1 VWKSANHTPH
11 EEKRDSMSKA
21 EERQKKKIAL
31 MNLGMSSEEA
41 EEVLTADD
49 EIDKGKKLFELSAE
63 GKEAEKKYK
72 NCGVR
77 TVKSPYGQKVQKE
90 KKVDTDKRFLIDIL
104 IDTIEQNCGK
114 VEVINAE
121 REIEF
126 KYNDRKF
133 KITLSAPRK

>member
-1 VWKSANHTPH
+1 
-11 EEKRDSMSKA
+11 MSKA

-31 MNLGMSSEEA
+31 MNLGMSAEEA

-90 KKVDTDKRFLIDIL
+90 KKVDTDKRFLVDIL

-114 VEVINAE
+114 VEIINAE
-121 REIEF
+121 REFEF

>member
-1 VWKSANHTPH
+1 
-11 EEKRDSMSKA
+11 MSKA
-21 EERQKKKIAL
+21 KERQRKKIAL

-41 EEVLTADD
+41 EDVLTADD
-49 EIDKGKKLFELSAE
+49 EIDKGKKLFELSVE

-90 KKVDTDKRFLIDIL
+90 KKVDTDKRFLVDIL

-126 KYNDRKF
+126 VHNDRKF

>member
-1 VWKSANHTPH
+1 
-11 EEKRDSMSKA
+11 MSKA
-21 EERQKKKIAL
+21 EERQRKKIAL
-31 MNLGMSSEEA
+31 MNLGMSAEEA

-90 KKVDTDKRFLIDIL
+90 KKIDNDKRIIINTLVETF
-104 IDTIEQNCGK
+104 ENCSNMMN
-114 VEVINAE
+114 VINPE

-126 KYNDRKF
+126 VYNGRKF

>member
-1 VWKSANHTPH
+1 
-11 EEKRDSMSKA
+11 MSKA
-21 EERQKKKIAL
+21 TEREQKKNAL
-31 MNLGMSSEEA
+31 LKLGLSHEEA

-49 EIDKGKKLFELSAE
+49 EIDKGGKLFELSAE

-90 KKVDTDKRFLIDIL
+90 KKVDTDKRTIIDIL
-104 IDTIEQNCGK
+104 VDTIEQNCGK
-114 VEVINAE
+114 VEIKNLE
-121 REIEF
+121 REFEF
-126 KYNDRKF
+126 VYNDRKF

>member
-1 VWKSANHTPH
+1 
-11 EEKRDSMSKA
+11 MSKA

-31 MNLGMSSEEA
+31 INLGMSAEEA

-90 KKVDTDKRFLIDIL
+90 KKVDTDKRFLVDIL

>member
-1 VWKSANHTPH
+1 
-11 EEKRDSMSKA
+11 MSKA
-21 EERQKKKIAL
+21 EERQRKKLAL
-31 MNLGMSSEEA
+31 MNLGMSAEEA

-77 TVKSPYGQKVQKE
+77 TVKSPYGQKLQKE
-90 KKVDTDKRFLIDIL
+90 KKVDTDKRFLVDIL

>member
-1 VWKSANHTPH
+1 
-11 EEKRDSMSKA
+11 MSKA

-31 MNLGMSSEEA
+31 MNLGMSAEEA

-63 GKEAEKKYK
+63 GKQAEKKYK

-77 TVKSPYGQKVQKE
+77 TIKSPYGQKVQKE
-90 KKVDTDKRFLIDIL
+90 KKVDTDKRFLVDIL
-104 IDTIEQNCGK
+104 IDTIEQSCGK

-121 REIEF
+121 REFEF

>member
-1 VWKSANHTPH
+1 
-11 EEKRDSMSKA
+11 MSKA

-31 MNLGMSSEEA
+31 MNLGMSAEEA

-77 TVKSPYGQKVQKE
+77 TVKSPYGQTVQKE
-90 KKVDTDKRFLIDIL
+90 KKVDTDKRFLVDIL

-121 REIEF
+121 REFEF

>member
-1 VWKSANHTPH
+1 
-11 EEKRDSMSKA
+11 MSKA

-31 MNLGMSSEEA
+31 MNLGMSAEEA

-77 TVKSPYGQKVQKE
+77 TVKSPYGQTLQKE
-90 KKVDTDKRFLIDIL
+90 KKTDNDKREVIDIL
-104 IDTIEQNCGK
+104 TEAVEKWCGA
-114 VEVINAE
+114 VNVTNAE
-121 REIEF
+121 REFEF
-126 KYNDRKF
+126 VYNDRKM
-133 KITLSAPRK
+133 KVTLSCPRK

>member
-1 VWKSANHTPH
+1 
-11 EEKRDSMSKA
+11 MSKA
-21 EERQKKKIAL
+21 EERRRKKIAL

-41 EEVLTADD
+41 EDVLTADD
-49 EIDKGKKLFELSAE
+49 EIDKGKKLFELSVE

-90 KKVDTDKRFLIDIL
+90 KKVDTDKRFLVDIL

>member
-1 VWKSANHTPH
+1 MYASAKVGETLAP
-11 EEKRDSMSKA
+11 
-21 EERQKKKIAL
+21 QVIAL
-31 MNLGMSSEEA
+31 AKLGLSDTEIKQ
-41 EEVLTADD
+41 VLADD
-49 EIDKGKKLFELSAE
+49 KRIDKGEKLFELSTE

>member
-1 VWKSANHTPH
+1 
-11 EEKRDSMSKA
+11 MSKA

-31 MNLGMSSEEA
+31 MNLGMSAEEA

-77 TVKSPYGQKVQKE
+77 TVKSPYGQTLQKE
-90 KKVDTDKRFLIDIL
+90 KKTDNDKREVIDIL
-104 IDTIEQNCGK
+104 TEAVEKWCGA
-114 VEVINAE
+114 VNVTNAE
-121 REIEF
+121 REFEF
-126 KYNDRKF
+126 VYNNRKM
-133 KITLSAPRK
+133 KVTLSCPRK

>member
-1 VWKSANHTPH
+1 
-11 EEKRDSMSKA
+11 MSKA

-41 EEVLTADD
+41 EEVLIADD

-77 TVKSPYGQKVQKE
+77 TVKSPYGQTIQKE
-90 KKVDTDKRFLIDIL
+90 KKVDNDKRIIINALAEMF
-104 IDTIEQNCGK
+104 EKCSNA
-114 VEVINAE
+114 VNVINPE
-121 REIEF
+121 RELEF
-126 KYNDRKF
+126 VYNGRKM
-133 KITLSAPRK
+133 KITLSCPRK

>member
-1 VWKSANHTPH
+1 
-11 EEKRDSMSKA
+11 MSKA

-31 MNLGMSSEEA
+31 TNLGMSAEEA

-90 KKVDTDKRFLIDIL
+90 KKIDAEKTAIIEAL
-104 IDTIEQNCGK
+104 CFAISPFAEDTIQ
-114 VEVINAE
+114 VINAE

-126 KYNDRKF
+126 TYNGRKM
-133 KITLSAPRK
+133 KITLSCPRK

>member
-1 VWKSANHTPH
+1 
-11 EEKRDSMSKA
+11 MSKA
-21 EERQKKKIAL
+21 TEREQKKIAL
-31 MNLGMSSEEA
+31 LNLGLSLEEA

-49 EIDKGKKLFELSAE
+49 EIDKGGKLFELSAE
-63 GKEAEKKYK
+63 SKEAEKKYK

-90 KKVDTDKRFLIDIL
+90 KKVDTDKRFLVDIL

-121 REIEF
+121 REFEF

>member
-1 VWKSANHTPH
+1 
-11 EEKRDSMSKA
+11 MSKA
-21 EERQKKKIAL
+21 EERQQKKIAL
-31 MNLGMSSEEA
+31 MNLGMSAEEA

-90 KKVDTDKRFLIDIL
+90 KKVDTDKRFLVDIL

>member
-1 VWKSANHTPH
+1 
-11 EEKRDSMSKA
+11 MSKA
-21 EERQKKKIAL
+21 EERQRKKIAL

-41 EEVLTADD
+41 EDVLTADD
-49 EIDKGKKLFELSAE
+49 EIDKGKKLFELSVE

-90 KKVDTDKRFLIDIL
+90 KKVDTDKRTIMDIL
-104 IDTIEQNCGK
+104 TEAIEENCGK
-114 VEVINAE
+114 TEIVNEE
-121 REIEF
+121 REF
-126 KYNDRKF
+126 TFVYNERKF

>member
-1 VWKSANHTPH
+1 
-11 EEKRDSMSKA
+11 MSKT

-31 MNLGMSSEEA
+31 MNLGMSAEEA

-77 TVKSPYGQKVQKE
+77 TVKSPYGQTLQKE
-90 KKVDTDKRFLIDIL
+90 KKTDNDKR
-104 IDTIEQNCGK
+104 
-114 VEVINAE
+114 EVINILTEAVEKWCGAVNVTNAE
-121 REIEF
+121 REFEF
-126 KYNDRKF
+126 VYNDRKM
-133 KITLSAPRK
+133 KVTLSCPRK

>member
-1 VWKSANHTPH
+1 
-11 EEKRDSMSKA
+11 MSKA
-21 EERQKKKIAL
+21 TEREQKKIAL
-31 MNLGMSSEEA
+31 LNLGLSHEEA

-49 EIDKGKKLFELSAE
+49 EIDKGGKLFELSAE

-90 KKVDTDKRFLIDIL
+90 KKVDTDKRFLVNIL
-104 IDTIEQNCGK
+104 IDTIERNCGK
-114 VEVINAE
+114 VEIINAE
-121 REIEF
+121 REFEF

>member
-1 VWKSANHTPH
+1 
-11 EEKRDSMSKA
+11 MSKA

-41 EEVLTADD
+41 EEVLIADD

-77 TVKSPYGQKVQKE
+77 TVKSPYGQTIQKE
-90 KKVDTDKRFLIDIL
+90 KKVDNDKRIIINALAETF
-104 IDTIEQNCGK
+104 EEFSEAVN
-114 VEVINAE
+114 VINPE
-121 REIEF
+121 RELEF
-126 KYNDRKF
+126 VYNGRKM
-133 KITLSAPRK
+133 KITLSCPRK

>member
-1 VWKSANHTPH
+1 
-11 EEKRDSMSKA
+11 MSKA

-31 MNLGMSSEEA
+31 INLGMSAEEA

-63 GKEAEKKYK
+63 GKQAEKKYK

-77 TVKSPYGQKVQKE
+77 TVKSPYGQTVQKE
-90 KKVDTDKRFLIDIL
+90 KKVDAEKTAIIEALCFAISPFADDKI
-104 IDTIEQNCGK
+104 Q
-114 VEVINAE
+114 VINAE

-126 KYNDRKF
+126 THNGKKYR
-133 KITLSAPRK
+133 IVLSAPRK

>member
-1 VWKSANHTPH
+1 
-11 EEKRDSMSKA
+11 MSKA

-31 MNLGMSSEEA
+31 MNLGMSAEEA

-63 GKEAEKKYK
+63 GKQAEKKYK

-77 TVKSPYGQKVQKE
+77 TVKSPYGQTVQKE
-90 KKVDTDKRFLIDIL
+90 KKVDAEKTAIIEALCFAISPFAD
-104 IDTIEQNCGK
+104 DTIQ
-114 VEVINAE
+114 VINAE

-126 KYNDRKF
+126 THKEKKYR
-133 KITLSAPRK
+133 IVLSAPRT

>member
-1 VWKSANHTPH
+1 
-11 EEKRDSMSKA
+11 MSKA

-77 TVKSPYGQKVQKE
+77 TVKSPYGQTIQKE
-90 KKVDTDKRFLIDIL
+90 KKVDNDKRII
-104 IDTIEQNCGK
+104 
-114 VEVINAE
+114 INALAETVENFSGTVDVTNVE
-121 REIEF
+121 REFEF
-126 KYNDRKF
+126 VYNGRKM
-133 KITLSAPRK
+133 KITLSCPRK

>member
-1 VWKSANHTPH
+1 
-11 EEKRDSMSKA
+11 MSKA
-21 EERQKKKIAL
+21 TEREQKKIAL
-31 MNLGMSSEEA
+31 LNLGLSHEEA

-49 EIDKGKKLFELSAE
+49 EIDKGEKLFELSAE

-90 KKVDTDKRFLIDIL
+90 KKVDTDKRFLVDIL

-121 REIEF
+121 REFEF

>member
-1 VWKSANHTPH
+1 MGKMYASAKVGETLAP
-11 EEKRDSMSKA
+11 
-21 EERQKKKIAL
+21 QVIAL
-31 MNLGMSSEEA
+31 AKLGLSDTEIEQ
-41 EEVLTADD
+41 VLADD
-49 EIDKGKKLFELSAE
+49 KRIDKGEKLFELSAE

>member
-1 VWKSANHTPH
+1 
-11 EEKRDSMSKA
+11 MSKA
-21 EERQKKKIAL
+21 TEREQKKNAL
-31 MNLGMSSEEA
+31 LKLGLSHEEA

-49 EIDKGKKLFELSAE
+49 EIDKGGKLFELSAE

-77 TVKSPYGQKVQKE
+77 IVKSPYGQKVQKE
-90 KKVDTDKRFLIDIL
+90 KKVDTDKRTIIDIL

-114 VEVINAE
+114 VEIKNLE
-121 REIEF
+121 REFEF
-126 KYNDRKF
+126 VYNDRKF

>member
-1 VWKSANHTPH
+1 
-11 EEKRDSMSKA
+11 MSKA

-31 MNLGMSSEEA
+31 MNLGMSAEEA

-49 EIDKGKKLFELSAE
+49 EIDKGKKLFELSTE

-90 KKVDTDKRFLIDIL
+90 KKVDTDKRFLVDIL

-121 REIEF
+121 REFEF